1 MSWAEVAKALARFHD
16 RLEDLLAGLLA
27 LLAVALVLLVFAV
40 AALRYGFGTGSV
52 ALQELAQHLHAAI
65 FMSAASIALGRG
77 RHVRVD
83 LFYGGRAARTR
94 RYLDAFAHLAVVL
107 PFAIFAF
114 AVSLDYV
121 AASFAIRE
129 GSREPGGL
137 PALWLVKGLIPA
149 FALLLGLRAL
159 VEGIRALV
167 ARDR

>member
-1 MSWAEVAKALARFHD
+1 MSWVEAAKALARLHD
-16 RLEDLLAGLLA
+16 RLEERLAALLA
-27 LLAVALVLLVFAV
+27 LLAFALVLLVFAV
-40 AALRYGFGTGSV
+40 AALRYGFGMGSV
-52 ALQELAQHLHAAI
+52 AMQELAQHVHATI
-65 FMSAASIALGRG
+65 FMLAASIALRRG

-83 LFYGGRAARTR
+83 LFYGGRSERTR
-94 RYLDAFAHLAVVL
+94 LRLDAFAYLAVVL

-121 AASFAIRE
+121 ASSFAIRE

-159 VEGIRALV
+159 AEGIRALA
-167 ARDR
+167 ARNH